1 MLATNEIMR
10 KNKQQKTVRKSTAG
24 NVERSMLGKVYLWV
38 SERKNS
44 KYAQR
49 PHRTY
54 QRRQYKSIYK
64 WSLRAPTAC
73 WRKLK
78 DLISFSNNLLKF
90 SNKYGRRLAKAMR
103 NNKRNGD

>member
-1 MLATNEIMR
+1 MATNEIMR

-78 DLISFSNNLLKF
+78 DLISFSNNFLKF
-90 SNKYGRRLAKAMR
+90 SNKYGRRLAKSMR

>member
-10 KNKQQKTVRKSTAG
+10 RKQRQTTVKKTTATS
-24 NVERSMLGKVYLWV
+24 VEGSMLGKVYLWV

-54 QRRQYKSIYK
+54 QRKQHKSIYQ

-73 WRKLK
+73 WRRLK
-78 DLISFSNNLLKF
+78 DLISY
-90 SNKYGRRLAKAMR
+90 SNKYGRRLARVMR
-103 NNKRNGD
+103 NNKRNGN

>member
-1 MLATNEIMR
+1 MR

-78 DLISFSNNLLKF
+78 DLISFSNNFLKF
-90 SNKYGRRLAKAMR
+90 SNKYGRRLAKSMR

>member
-1 MLATNEIMR
+1 MR

-49 PHRTY
+49 PHKTY
-54 QRRQYKSIYK
+54 QRRQHKSIF
-64 WSLRAPTAC
+64 RVVAECIQTAPTAC
-73 WRKLK
+73 WRRLK
-78 DLISFSNNLLKF
+78 DLISF
-90 SNKYGRRLAKAMR
+90 SNKYGRRLAKSMR

>member
-78 DLISFSNNLLKF
+78 DLISFSNNFIKF
-90 SNKYGRRLAKAMR
+90 SNKYGRRLAKSMR

>member
-1 MLATNEIMR
+1 MR
-10 KNKQQKTVRKSTAG
+10 RKQRQTTVRKTTAS
-24 NVERSMLGKVYLWV
+24 NVEGSMLGKVILWV

-54 QRRQYKSIYK
+54 QRRQPTKSIYK
-64 WSLRAPTAC
+64 WSLMAPTAC
-73 WRKLK
+73 WRRLK
-78 DLISFSNNLLKF
+78 DLISF
-90 SNKYGRRLAKAMR
+90 SNKYGRRLAKSMR